1 MPLDPAKLQEPLRK
15 LRKLMK
21 HFPKRP
27 SPERVHNLRTRTRR
41 IEAMLEALTLTSR
54 RNERPLLQELVPGRR
69 KAGKVRDMDV
79 FTGFSASLHSDQ
91 RKINLSLNCLSTWEL
106 SATAG

>member
-1 MPLDPAKLQEPLRK
+1 
-15 LRKLMK
+15 MK

-27 SPERVHNLRTRTRR
+27 SPEQVHNLRTRTRR
-41 IEAMLEALTLTSR
+41 IEALTLTSR
-54 RNERPLLQELVPGRR
+54 RNERPLLQELAPVRR

-91 RKINLSLNCLSTWEL
+91 REDQSVIEL
-106 SATAG
+106 LEYLGAERYRRCRKLRTLA